1 MKIKNNVLKSGVI
14 LMMGA
19 TLGSCSD
26 FLELEPLNE
35 IVLERFWNEESDIEN
50 IVAGCYSA
58 LQSGQVIDRMMA
70 WGEYRS
76 DNIIGG
82 TNVQSNASL
91 VNIFKENLNASN
103 GYTTWGA
110 FYDIINRCNTV
121 IYYAPSVADRDPNYT
136 QSELQATIAEVSAIR
151 DLCYFYLI
159 RTFRDVP
166 YSTEAFQDDT
176 QRMDLPATPFNAV
189 LDSLILDLERVEPFA
204 VRKYPET
211 KPLYQFG
218 RITQDAIHAM
228 LCDMY
233 LWKQDYQNSV
243 KYADMLIEAKL
254 KEYDYRQMNALGS
267 SSVEKLIDGFPLI
280 SDAPTSGNEYGKA
293 YEAIFGKGTSTES
306 IFELIFTNDRSMPS
320 NGSISGA
327 YGNETTFPG
336 VVKAADFI
344 GSDVTDEIYAVYMD
358 KYDTRYYEN
367 LQKRGSDYGICK
379 YAVQRVTIDPTKSD
393 AEKTRY
399 GSLWPSNYCYSN
411 WIIYRLSDVML
422 MKAEA
427 LVQMVDNNDSTEVGK
442 ARNDTLLRQ
451 AYTIVN
457 AINKRS
463 NCATNVKDLD
473 YNKYSLKSDM
483 YDLVMQ
489 ERQRELMFEGKRWFD
504 LVRRSRRDG
513 NTNYLVTQVSRK
525 GSGDGSGALQSKLAR
540 MDAIY
545 WPYNYDE
552 LKVNTNLVQNP
563 AFGSGQNSSY
573 ENSTK

>member
-103 GYTTWGA
+103 GYTTWDA

-280 SDAPTSGNEYGKA
+280 SDAPTSGNEYGQA

-336 VVKAADFI
+336 VVKAADFMGLRQNHYLSVTGGGEKARFRI
-344 GSDVTDEIYAVYMD
+344 AGGYDHETGSVIKQKLDRFSTRVALDYYVSDRITITTNFAMTFTNNKRNSDGLLSIAYRKMPNMGIYEQDPLTGKDTDKYYMMLRQGPSAGSSVFDGDQKGLVNPVASAFLAKYEDKTYDINPEFELNYRLLGMDDQHTQLNWQGRVYM
-358 KYDTRYYEN
+358 N
-367 LQKRGSDYGICK
+367 IWNQ
-379 YAVQRVTIDPTKSD
+379 
-393 AEKTRY
+393 
-399 GSLWPSNYCYSN
+399 
-411 WIIYRLSDVML
+411 YR
-422 MKAEA
+422 
-427 LVQMVDNNDSTEVGK
+427 
-442 ARNDTLLRQ
+442 
-451 AYTIVN
+451 
-457 AINKRS
+457 
-463 NCATNVKDLD
+463 
-473 YNKYSLKSDM
+473 
-483 YDLVMQ
+483 
-489 ERQRELMFEGKRWFD
+489 
-504 LVRRSRRDG
+504 
-513 NTNYLVTQVSRK
+513 
-525 GSGDGSGALQSKLAR
+525 
-540 MDAIY
+540 
-545 WPYNYDE
+545 
-552 LKVNTNLVQNP
+552 
-563 AFGSGQNSSY
+563 
-573 ENSTK
+573 

>member
-58 LQSGQVIDRMMA
+58 LQSGDVVDRMMA

-82 TNVQSNASL
+82 TNVQNNVSL

-306 IFELIFTNDRSMPS
+306 IFELIYTNDRSMPS

-399 GSLWPSNYCYSN
+399 GSLWPRDYCYSN

-427 LVQMVDNNDSTEVGK
+427 LVQMVDGNDSTEVGK

-504 LVRRSRRDG
+504 LVRR
-513 NTNYLVTQVSRK
+513 YELL
-525 GSGDGSGALQSKLAR
+525 GDTGLS
-540 MDAIY
+540 
-545 WPYNYDE
+545 
-552 LKVNTNLVQNP
+552 
-563 AFGSGQNSSY
+563 
-573 ENSTK
+573 

>member
-58 LQSGQVIDRMMA
+58 LQSGDVVDRMMA

-82 TNVQSNASL
+82 TNVQNNVSL

-103 GYTTWGA
+103 GFTTWNA

-254 KEYDYRQMNALGS
+254 KEYDYRQMNAVGS
-267 SSVEKLIDGFPLI
+267 TSVEKLIDGFPLI
-280 SDAPTSGNEYGKA
+280 SDAPTSGNEYGSA

-306 IFELIFTNDRSMPS
+306 IFELIYTNDRSMPS

-344 GSDVTDEIYAVYMD
+344 GSDVTDEIYSVYMD

-399 GSLWPSNYCYSN
+399 GSLWPSNYCYCN

-427 LVQMVDNNDSTEVGK
+427 LVQMVDNND
-442 ARNDTLLRQ
+442 
-451 AYTIVN
+451 
-457 AINKRS
+457 
-463 NCATNVKDLD
+463 
-473 YNKYSLKSDM
+473 
-483 YDLVMQ
+483 
-489 ERQRELMFEGKRWFD
+489 
-504 LVRRSRRDG
+504 
-513 NTNYLVTQVSRK
+513 
-525 GSGDGSGALQSKLAR
+525 
-540 MDAIY
+540 
-545 WPYNYDE
+545 
-552 LKVNTNLVQNP
+552 
-563 AFGSGQNSSY
+563 
-573 ENSTK
+573 

>member
-211 KPLYQFG
+211 KPLYQF
-218 RITQDAIHAM
+218 
-228 LCDMY
+228 
-233 LWKQDYQNSV
+233 
-243 KYADMLIEAKL
+243 
-254 KEYDYRQMNALGS
+254 
-267 SSVEKLIDGFPLI
+267 VE
-280 SDAPTSGNEYGKA
+280 T
-293 YEAIFGKGTSTES
+293 
-306 IFELIFTNDRSMPS
+306 
-320 NGSISGA
+320 
-327 YGNETTFPG
+327 
-336 VVKAADFI
+336 
-344 GSDVTDEIYAVYMD
+344 
-358 KYDTRYYEN
+358 
-367 LQKRGSDYGICK
+367 
-379 YAVQRVTIDPTKSD
+379 
-393 AEKTRY
+393 
-399 GSLWPSNYCYSN
+399 
-411 WIIYRLSDVML
+411 RLS
-422 MKAEA
+422 
-427 LVQMVDNNDSTEVGK
+427 
-442 ARNDTLLRQ
+442 
-451 AYTIVN
+451 
-457 AINKRS
+457 
-463 NCATNVKDLD
+463 
-473 YNKYSLKSDM
+473 
-483 YDLVMQ
+483 
-489 ERQRELMFEGKRWFD
+489 ELC
-504 LVRRSRRDG
+504 
-513 NTNYLVTQVSRK
+513 
-525 GSGDGSGALQSKLAR
+525 
-540 MDAIY
+540 
-545 WPYNYDE
+545 
-552 LKVNTNLVQNP
+552 
-563 AFGSGQNSSY
+563 
-573 ENSTK
+573 